1 MDASHPA
8 FSRDTVIALKEYA
21 TEPLGASEL
30 SYEFSRPAEL
40 DIDDRME
47 RQQEGIDSEESVRK
61 SRQVARGQKAE
72 HEFRGDTV
80 YMTAAGKEKCADNLR
95 DESMAE
101 FLADAVS
108 AREGCGA
115 RVPHPHS
122 LDYDGCEII
131 SKLES
136 EFVLRLR
143 VPSRRSGPTTSGE
156 KVVNYAIYRD
166 ITERR
171 LAEERLR
178 ESEARFRAMA
188 DTAPV
193 LIWMTGT
200 DGLCNYFNKP

>member
-1 MDASHPA
+1 VLMDASHPA

-21 TEPLGASEL
+21 TEPLGPSEL

-80 YMTAAGKEKCADNLR
+80 YMTAAGKE
-95 DESMAE
+95 
-101 FLADAVS
+101 S
-108 AREGCGA
+108 AQTTYEMKAWLNSLLTLSAPGRGCGA
-115 RVPHPHS
+115 RVPHPHG

-136 EFVLRLR
+136 D
-143 VPSRRSGPTTSGE
+143 SS
-156 KVVNYAIYRD
+156 
-166 ITERR
+166 
-171 LAEERLR
+171 
-178 ESEARFRAMA
+178 
-188 DTAPV
+188 
-193 LIWMTGT
+193 
-200 DGLCNYFNKP
+200 

>member
-21 TEPLGASEL
+21 TEPLGPSEL

-61 SRQVARGQKAE
+61 SRQVAGGQKAE

-80 YMTAAGKEKCADNLR
+80 YMTAAGIEKCADNLR

-108 AREGCGA
+108 AREGLWGTRPTSA
-115 RVPHPHS
+115 QP
-122 LDYDGCEII
+122 
-131 SKLES
+131 
-136 EFVLRLR
+136 RLR
-143 VPSRRSGPTTSGE
+143 
-156 KVVNYAIYRD
+156 
-166 ITERR
+166 
-171 LAEERLR
+171 RLR
-178 ESEARFRAMA
+178 DNLKAKPKLGNSSYPWVSNRGRSVAR
-188 DTAPV
+188 
-193 LIWMTGT
+193 
-200 DGLCNYFNKP
+200 